1 MDGGVHDAD
10 VTPAFR
16 DATVPDRS
24 KNVYVM
30 VCVNEFDAAVILN
43 VLDCPIS
50 AVGTVIVD
58 ALGIVISVRDPFS
71 PFGTFILPGRNVW
84 DVGVDIVA

>member
-1 MDGGVHDAD
+1 MDGGVHDAE

-16 DATVPDRS
+16 DATVPVS
-24 KNVYVM
+24 PLNEYVM
-30 VCVNEFDAAVILN
+30 VCVNEFDAAVTLN

-50 AVGTVIVD
+50 TVGTVIVD
-58 ALGIVISVRDPFS
+58 ALGIVVSVREPFS
-71 PFGTFILPGRNVW
+71 PLGTFIVPGRNVW